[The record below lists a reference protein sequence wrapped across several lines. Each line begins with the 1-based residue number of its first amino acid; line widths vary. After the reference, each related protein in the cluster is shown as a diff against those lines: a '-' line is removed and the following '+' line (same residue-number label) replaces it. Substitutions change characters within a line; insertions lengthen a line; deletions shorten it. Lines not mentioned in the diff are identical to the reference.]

1 MTINKRFKQIRQ
13 QTGLTQTEFAEKIGS
28 TRDAV
33 SNIELGRVAP
43 TPMVKKLVCR
53 EFGINEYW
61 LETGDGEM
69 FRTVSR
75 DEEVTE
81 FFMSVLAG
89 DDSFKKAFVSALS
102 QVDDNGWKLIK
113 DFAEKLYEE
122 QKKDRG

>member
-1 MTINKRFKQIRQ
+1 M
-13 QTGLTQTEFAEKIGS
+13 TQTEFAEKIGS
-28 TRDAV
+28 TRAQV
-33 SNIELGRVAP
+33 ANIEIGRVEP
-43 TPMVKKLVCR
+43 TPMAKKLVCR

-61 LETGDGEM
+61 LETGEGEM

-75 DEEVTE
+75 DEEVAE

-89 DDSFKKAFVSALS
+89 DDSFKKAFVAALS